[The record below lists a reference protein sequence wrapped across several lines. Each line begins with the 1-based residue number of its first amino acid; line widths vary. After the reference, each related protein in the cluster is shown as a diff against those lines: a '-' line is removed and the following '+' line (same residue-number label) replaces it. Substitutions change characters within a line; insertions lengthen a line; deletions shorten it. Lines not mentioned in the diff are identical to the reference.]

1 MADGDDGVCEKSEI
15 VSYTEFQ
22 SLHYLPTVFLLTDE
36 RFQFLAE
43 ISCPEKISSKGL
55 QTFRRCSI
63 ETQPRSDGELS
74 GVSEKERRGR
84 DAGQE
89 VGEVFGQLLSPDQ
102 TEPRDGDGGIDER
115 QSLQS

>member
-1 MADGDDGVCEKSEI
+1 MADGDDGGGEESEI
-15 VSYTEFQ
+15 VSYTESQ
-22 SLHYLPTVFLLTDE
+22 SLHYLPAVFLLTDK
-36 RFQFLAE
+36 RLQFLAE

-74 GVSEKERRGR
+74 SLGEKERRGR
-84 DAGQE
+84 DAGHE
-89 VGEVFGQLLSPDQ
+89 VCEVFGQLLSSDQ
-102 TEPRDGDGGIDER
+102 TEARDKDGRIDER